1 MWICTYRI
9 GGLRDEGG
17 WKRLKDCPRWM
28 KLDFRKIKCG
38 DTSPTVSGS
47 FESLA
52 GLTVGNDVP

>member
-1 MWICTYRI
+1 M
-9 GGLRDEGG
+9 
-17 WKRLKDCPRWM
+17 KDCPRWM